1 MCVGEWKEVT
11 KTLVGAFHDYNE
23 HAQKFY
29 VNEHQDNEDFSWMH
43 WKSIQQINNTQ
54 SLNMM
59 DLVLRCN
66 KFYERDGMCW
76 NLCINW

>member
-29 VNEHQDNEDFSWMH
+29 VNEHQDNEDFS
-43 WKSIQQINNTQ
+43 
-54 SLNMM
+54 
-59 DLVLRCN
+59 
-66 KFYERDGMCW
+66 
-76 NLCINW
+76 